1 MSKQNDILLTED
13 DDPFSI
19 QWATEGEA
27 LPGESD
33 FKGWVVAALGPL
45 ERVQPLDPSI
55 PWINIRI
62 VDEAESA
69 TLNSQW
75 RGKDGPTNV
84 LSFPADV
91 PGFLGDVVLCAPVVI
106 TEAVAQNK
114 APQDHWAHLTVH
126 GVLHL
131 MGFDHQSPS
140 EAEIMETHEVRILQA
155 LGINHPYL
163 ER

>member
-1 MSKQNDILLTED
+1 MSKQNDILLSED

-19 QWATEGEA
+19 QLATEGET
-27 LPGESD
+27 LPSEMD
-33 FKGWVVAALGPL
+33 LKRWIVAALDTL
-45 ERVQPLDPSI
+45 ERTQPLDPSI

-69 TLNSQW
+69 ELNAQW
-75 RGKDGPTNV
+75 REKEGPTNV

-106 TEAVAQNK
+106 KEATAQNK
-114 APQDHWAHLTVH
+114 PPHDHWAHLTIH

-131 MGFDHQSPS
+131 MGFDHQIPS
-140 EAEIMETHEVRILQA
+140 QAGIMESREVRILKT
-155 LGINHPYL
+155 LDINDPYL